1 MPLGFLLPAFLA
13 GLAALAVPIVL
24 HLRQR
29 EREKPQQFPSLM
41 FLARIPIRTAQRR
54 RITDWPL
61 LLLRVAAI
69 TLLVLAFARPL
80 LRGRA
85 ATGATPGKSVVV
97 LLDRS
102 LSMGHRE
109 SWKSAQDSTR
119 AVISRLA
126 PADRVAVVT
135 FDEAAAVVQ
144 PFTNDHAAA
153 LAAVAGVTPGAR
165 GTRYAVA
172 WRAAR
177 QLLSADS
184 IAQAELVLVSDLQR
198 AGEDGPARVALPAGV
213 VLRTIAVG
221 PATPANTAVSAIE
234 FEKRPGVGRGT
245 VVVAARLRSYSLPA
259 PRKVRVTLTL
269 GGRVSGSRDVTLPV
283 DGSSR
288 VEFDAVPLPV
298 GDLTVVVAAEPDDLA
313 ADDVRFAVLPADAVH
328 RVMLIG
334 PGGASTEE
342 TAFFERA
349 LEIGTDPKFVVERR
363 VSAPVDPAALRSA
376 AMLLYYD
383 VALPTGP
390 AGSVL
395 AAWVAQGGGV
405 VVLAGPRLAT
415 RGLNHPLSPGRIRG
429 STDRAAE
436 GGGTLG
442 EVAVEH
448 PMFAPFRGVGTAALG
463 AARFFHYAKAEPEPG
478 AQLLAHFDDGL
489 PAVLERRVEL
499 GRVILVAVPLDD
511 RAGNFPRQ
519 GAYLPFVRQLARYAA
534 GGAASPPWHTTG
546 DAWRPGLAIG
556 ELVIA
561 SPSGELQRPDTA
573 HGSTIIL
580 TEAGIYSAYRE
591 RASGEPAA
599 IVAANAPT
607 TESDLAR
614 LDPATL
620 LLGVSEATPATA
632 ATVASTPVELE
643 QRQKL
648 WRIAFAVAA
657 MLLALESWLTGR
669 GHRAVSGPA
678 LATSERE
685 GA

>member
-29 EREKPQQFPSLM
+29 EREKPQPFPSLM

-61 LLLRVAAI
+61 LLLRLLAL

-85 ATGATPGKSVVV
+85 ATGAAPGKSVVV

-102 LSMGHRE
+102 MSMGHRE

-126 PADRVAVVT
+126 PGDRVAVVT

-144 PFTNDHAAA
+144 PFTIDHAAA
-153 LAAVAGVTPGAR
+153 AAAVAEVTPGSQ

-177 QLLSADS
+177 QLLGADS
-184 IAQAELVLVSDLQR
+184 ITQAELVLVSDLQR
-198 AGEDGPARVALPAGV
+198 AGEAGPARVALPAGV

-221 PATPANTAVSAIE
+221 PSTPANTAVSAIA
-234 FEKRPGVGRGT
+234 FEKRPGEGRGT
-245 VVVAARLRSYSLPA
+245 VVVAAALRSYSLPA

-269 GGRVSGSRDVTLPV
+269 GGRVSGSRDVTLPI
-283 DGSSR
+283 DGTTR

-298 GDLTVVVAAEPDDLA
+298 GDLTVAVAAEPDDLA

-328 RVMLIG
+328 RVVLVL
-334 PGGASTEE
+334 PKGATPDETE
-342 TAFFERA
+342 FLERA
-349 LEIGTDPKFVVERR
+349 LEIGTEPRLAVERR
-363 VSAPVDPAALRSA
+363 LGGTVDLATLRSA
-376 AMLLYYD
+376 AVLLFYD
-383 VALPTGP
+383 VAPPTGP
-390 AGSVL
+390 AGS
-395 AAWVAQGGGV
+395 AIGAWVAQGGGV
-405 VVLAGPRLAT
+405 VVAAGPRLAA
-415 RGLNHPLSPGRIRG
+415 RGLSHPLSPGRIRG
-429 STDRAAE
+429 AADRAAE

-442 EVAVEH
+442 EVALEH
-448 PMFAPFRGVGTAALG
+448 PIFAPFRGVGTTALG
-463 AARFFHYAKAEPEPG
+463 AARFFQYVKVETEPG

-499 GRVILVAVPLDD
+499 GRVLLVAVPLDD

-534 GGAASPPWHTTG
+534 GGAAAPPWHTTG
-546 DAWRPGLAIG
+546 EAWRPGVAIG
-556 ELVIA
+556 ELVVA

-573 HGSTIIL
+573 HGSTVIL

-607 TESDLAR
+607 AESDLAR
-614 LDPATL
+614 LDPSAL
-620 LLGVSEATPATA
+620 LLGVSEASTTATAKATPAPA
-632 ATVASTPVELE
+632 ELE

-648 WRIAFAVAA
+648 WRLAFVVAA
-657 MLLALESWLTGR
+657 ALLALETWMTGR
-669 GHRAVSGPA
+669 GRRAVSGPA
-678 LATSERE
+678 LAMSERE
-685 GA
+685 GG